1 MVSCAM
7 MLNTLN
13 AVNIGISVEGLGR
26 VENPDTLRIDTT
38 RTRQTISVDTSPK
51 TIQ

>member
-1 MVSCAM
+1 MISCAM
-7 MLNTLN
+7 TLNTLN

-26 VENPDTLRIDTT
+26 VENPDTLRIDAS
-38 RTRQTISVDTSPK
+38 RTKHTISVDTTPK